1 MDVDATRDSVARN
14 QAGAASIVDRDF
26 GTTFT
31 YTIGPSTTT
40 TTTTTTTTSTSTSTF
55 TSTLVIAGGAVVAG
69 VRAPIATDRA
79 WYRVAGGGIG
89 VSRRS
94 PQGGGCAS

>member
-40 TTTTTTTTSTSTSTF
+40 TTTTFTF
-55 TSTLVIAGGAVVAG
+55 TFTFRSTLGIAGGVAVAG
-69 VRAPIATDRA
+69 VRAPSATDRA

-94 PQGGGCAS
+94 PRGGGCTS

>member
-31 YTIGPSTTT
+31 YTIGPSTS
-40 TTTTTTTTSTSTSTF
+40 TSTSTSTF
-55 TSTLVIAGGAVVAG
+55 TFTFTSTLGIAGGVAVAG
-69 VRAPIATDRA
+69 VRAPIEL
-79 WYRVAGGGIG
+79 GIG
-89 VSRRS
+89 
-94 PQGGGCAS
+94 